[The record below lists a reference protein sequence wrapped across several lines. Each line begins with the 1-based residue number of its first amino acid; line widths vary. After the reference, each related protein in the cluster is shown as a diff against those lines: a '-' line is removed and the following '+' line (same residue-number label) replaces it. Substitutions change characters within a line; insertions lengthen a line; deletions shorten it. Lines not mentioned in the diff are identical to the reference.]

1 MSWVAT
7 NRTPIEKAKDL
18 EDLKPPEGLTSLSKA
33 ERKQFDAAKKAAAA
47 LLDKDPANVNISG
60 DADSGLVQVA
70 VAPVQEV

>member
-7 NRTPIEKAKDL
+7 SRKPIEKAKDL
-18 EDLKPPEGLTSLSKA
+18 EDLKPPEGLTSLTKR
-33 ERKQFDAAKKAAAA
+33 ERAQFDAALKAAAA
-47 LLDKDPANVNISG
+47 LLDKDPANVNLSG

>member
-7 NRTPIEKAKDL
+7 SRKPIEAAKDL
-18 EDLKPPEGLTSLSKA
+18 DDLKPPEGLTSLSKA

-47 LLDKDPANVNISG
+47 LLDKDPANVNLSG

-70 VAPVQEV
+70 VAPVQEA

>member
-7 NRTPIEKAKDL
+7 SRTPVEKAKDL

-33 ERKQFDAAKKAAAA
+33 ERKQFNAAKKAAAA